1 MIFFLVHIIEF
12 SDVHSSK
19 PKKLI
24 SRFHFFWVV
33 FLMTVFKCQW
43 RKQNSTDSALENR
56 WMDPN
61 TGVLF
66 DFENHFLSGSQN
78 EWSNERKLLARL
90 QSMCQPFQEANP
102 GNIIG
107 MNQLEYNQET
117 FYNERPILGG
127 NETFKVDCGLINP
140 RPIDWLPPQVF
151 DENQM
156 VNFVSANSLYPYDL
170 SQQKVMD
177 YSVSGVGHKIDR
189 WC

>member
-1 MIFFLVHIIEF
+1 
-12 SDVHSSK
+12 
-19 PKKLI
+19 
-24 SRFHFFWVV
+24 
-33 FLMTVFKCQW
+33 MTVFKCQW
-43 RKQNSTDSALENR
+43 RKQNSTDFALENQ

-61 TGVLF
+61 TGVPF
-66 DFENHFLSGSQN
+66 DFENHFQSESQN

-90 QSMCQPFQEANP
+90 RSMCQPFQEANP
-102 GNIIG
+102 ENIIG

-117 FYNERPILGG
+117 FYNEPSILGG
-127 NETFKVDCGLINP
+127 NETFEVDADLINP

-177 YSVSGVGHKIDR
+177 YAASGVGHKVDR

>member
-1 MIFFLVHIIEF
+1 
-12 SDVHSSK
+12 
-19 PKKLI
+19 
-24 SRFHFFWVV
+24 
-33 FLMTVFKCQW
+33 MTVFKCQW

-102 GNIIG
+102 ENIIG